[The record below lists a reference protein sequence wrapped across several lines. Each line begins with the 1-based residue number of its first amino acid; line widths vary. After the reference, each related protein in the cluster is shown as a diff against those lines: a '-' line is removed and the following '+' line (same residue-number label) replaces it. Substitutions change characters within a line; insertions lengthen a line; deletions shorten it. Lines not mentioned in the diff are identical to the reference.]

1 MDPFQTCDLLL
12 SLVKNSNLNFS
23 LSESPFSVSLSI
35 KKSFIRKAN
44 GILRASNICE
54 FSSQGLKE
62 ENKILKDKNI
72 GLQAVIEQTDA
83 LENTVHE
90 LSSKL
95 QKANEFA
102 ETTSKSNNN
111 MLEKFKRN
119 TKQLDEKTEE
129 IKLLKGVIAKHTE
142 EVAKYKSEIKETT
155 KLIKSNQKETHNLEK
170 KVENQQN
177 TIKNLKDANNKIK
190 NENKKL
196 ENAKKHS
203 EKKAEGLEKN
213 LAAIKSAN
221 TKDSESKINTST
233 AAIQVEIPCNKC
245 IETSSSEGKIKNHVG
260 REHVDQDNNNNI
272 KCIQGLKMFSTNKE
286 LEAHVNDH
294 QIPSASTDFSCTF
307 CEQTFLNFAKLIV
320 HIKGAHQINLRNS
333 RLAATD
339 QCTVALDCNSD
350 QDHAKHAED
359 HTGVTLAQAKE
370 ILEKVLKKQLED
382 FRKHLIE

>member
-1 MDPFQTCDLLL
+1 MD
-12 SLVKNSNLNFS
+12 
-23 LSESPFSVSLSI
+23 
-35 KKSFIRKAN
+35 
-44 GILRASNICE
+44 
-54 FSSQGLKE
+54 
-62 ENKILKDKNI
+62 
-72 GLQAVIEQTDA
+72 
-83 LENTVHE
+83 
-90 LSSKL
+90 
-95 QKANEFA
+95 
-102 ETTSKSNNN
+102 
-111 MLEKFKRN
+111 
-119 TKQLDEKTEE
+119 LDEKNEE

-177 TIKNLKDANNKIK
+177 TIKNLKDANNKVK

-196 ENAKKHS
+196 ENAKKQS
-203 EKKAEGLEKN
+203 EKKAQGLEQN

-382 FRKHLIE
+382 FRK